1 MAEKKPASAGEESIK
16 MSPQDE
22 AAAMARD
29 TQAGTEPADGGVG
42 AMTDNQGEEPATQ
55 N

>member
-1 MAEKKPASAGEESIK
+1 MAQKNPANAGEESIK
-16 MSPQDE
+16 MNPQDE

-29 TQAGTEPADGGVG
+29 TQVDAEPADEGVG
-42 AMTDNQGEEPATQ
+42 AMTDNKGEHPTTE

>member
-1 MAEKKPASAGEESIK
+1 MAQNNPASAGEESIK
-16 MSPQDE
+16 MNPQDE

-29 TQAGTEPADGGVG
+29 TQVDAEPADEGVG
-42 AMTDNQGEEPATQ
+42 AMTDNEGAAPVTE